1 MSQAIYHVRKVSL
14 GFKRKYRIL
23 ADDGFGHPGAVLA
36 YADKQLKVSDELA
49 IYADERRTEK
59 LVSVRESA
67 AGWLAA
73 LTGYE
78 AFDRDE
84 VLLGSF
90 GGLMLKS
97 LQRSTWQ
104 FDQPGLGR
112 FIGMERSVRTARGRR
127 LLAFGGPI
135 GEIAA
140 ALVKYH
146 FDFEADGEAA
156 FSIDKP
162 KVFDDWYK
170 LTVYEDA
177 IARPLLFALVV
188 TMEARLHH

>member
-1 MSQAIYHVRKVSL
+1 
-14 GFKRKYRIL
+14 
-23 ADDGFGHPGAVLA
+23 
-36 YADKQLKVSDELA
+36 LA

-112 FIGMERSVRTARGRR
+112 FLGRERSVRTARGRR

-140 ALVKYH
+140 ALVTYH
-146 FDFEADGEAA
+146 FDFGADGETA
-156 FSIDKP
+156 FSIEKP
-162 KVFDDWYK
+162 KVGGTRFRSRGRQIPGDQSGR
-170 LTVYEDA
+170 VA
-177 IARPLLFALVV
+177 IEAGRPN
-188 TMEARLHH
+188 TSRP